1 MNKELK
7 SIRINAVSE
16 NRIDLLIGFH
26 YDQLKL
32 YSVAKMVHYM
42 VLGNLDIHIQKNR
55 AVLSPHTTQRMGVK
69 VLSPKTD

>member
-16 NRIDLLIGFH
+16 NRMDQLKDFH

-32 YSVAKMVHYM
+32 YSVAKMVHSM
-42 VLGNLDIHIQKNR
+42 ALGNLDIHVSKSCTLSLYYTMDGGES
-55 AVLSPHTTQRMGVK
+55 AVS
-69 VLSPKTD
+69 